1 MGVVVSDT
9 SVLNYL
15 ARLGYFALLQE
26 QFGHLVVPDAV
37 LTELDSRPDLPG
49 AGCVRQA
56 VAEGWIELAAPQN
69 IAMIQLLRED
79 LGLGESQA
87 IALAI
92 ERPAVC
98 ILMDESD
105 GRRRATALGI
115 AVVGT
120 VGVLLR
126 AKNDGAIPQL
136 APVLDQLVQQYG
148 FRLHASLV
156 SKVLLAAGETADP
169 PSDD

>member
-1 MGVVVSDT
+1 MGAVVSDT

-15 ARLGYFALLQE
+15 ARLGQFVLLRQ
-26 QFGHLVVPDAV
+26 QFGQLMVPDAV
-37 LTELDSRPDLPG
+37 LAELDSRPDLPG
-49 AGCVRQA
+49 AACVRQA
-56 VAEGWIELAAPQN
+56 IAEGWIELAAPQN
-69 IAMIQLLRED
+69 IPMVTLLRED

-87 IALAI
+87 IAWAI
-92 ERPAVC
+92 ERLAVG

-115 AVVGT
+115 TVVGT

-148 FRLHASLV
+148 FRLHVSV
-156 SKVLLAAGETADP
+156 ISKVLHAAGETATA
-169 PSDD
+169 PSRG